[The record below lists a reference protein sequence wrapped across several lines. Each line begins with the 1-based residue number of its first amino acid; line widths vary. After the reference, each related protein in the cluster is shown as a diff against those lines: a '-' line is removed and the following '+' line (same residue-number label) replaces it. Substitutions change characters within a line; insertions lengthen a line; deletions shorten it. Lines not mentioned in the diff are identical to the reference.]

1 MSSSNNT
8 FDIDTNVDSYTN
20 DELLEILNLGSTSE
34 SESESLTLEDIQDRV
49 QLMMRQYPSIA
60 FFFAQ
65 VGERLES
72 EYADGHNDNNE
83 DDNYDNDNDNHD
95 DDVAKQQMDQIKQD
109 ETNVWLKNQYL
120 QQDGAKEFKQYTSR
134 DNKVQIFEDKNGH
147 EQMKQERLG
156 AVNAINLPVSQ
167 GSLNPV
173 LKNITSRIVMLDS
186 TYRQNIVPYDSPA
199 ASSTDYTLDLSDT
212 LKDTLSIK
220 LSSVQIPFTWYNYA
234 DYLGNTCFMYA
245 TSPTAFS
252 NNDLNPSGMQQFI
265 LPNGN
270 YTSSTTL
277 LAALTSVT
285 TPPLPSPPLPFTFA
299 VVNNFFTITNNTAN
313 YIRIVFY
320 NGNNPT
326 MSCDSTGCRFPSKLD
341 NNLGWNLGFRDSN
354 IRGVELALAYDL
366 APLASSPL
374 NSVKA
379 SVPYCTVGPNYF
391 LLVVDDFNQNHLN
404 QGLVNIHDTDTTL
417 NPPSY
422 INADINYACFN
433 TDQGFNSPYPVY
445 IPNAPARL
453 TQAQLYSANQILENR
468 RNTTNIRTPGPTTTD
483 VLAVIPLKVG
493 GLSFG
498 DKYIEFG
505 SSLLQ
510 NERVYFGPVNI
521 SRMRVTLRDDKGN
534 VVNLNGADWSFSLV
548 STHLYEF

>member
-1 MSSSNNT
+1 MSSAN
-8 FDIDTNVDSYTN
+8 DIDTNVDNYTN
-20 DELLEILNLGSTSE
+20 DELLEILELE
-34 SESESLTLEDIQDRV
+34 SESPTLEDIQDKV

-72 EYADGHNDNNE
+72 EYADA
-83 DDNYDNDNDNHD
+83 
-95 DDVAKQQMDQIKQD
+95 DDVADEEGQQD
-109 ETNVWLKNQYL
+109 EENEADVWLKNQYL
-120 QQDGAKEFKQYTSR
+120 TQNGAKEFKQYTSR
-134 DNKVQIFEDKNGH
+134 DNKVQVFEDGNGH

-156 AVNAINLPVSQ
+156 AVNAINVPVSQ

-186 TYRQNIVPYDSPA
+186 TYRQNIVPYDSPV
-199 ASSTDYTLDLSDT
+199 SVSTDYTLDLSDT

-245 TSPTAFS
+245 TSPTPFPD
-252 NNDLNPSGMQQFI
+252 NDLNVSGMQQFI
-265 LPNGN
+265 LPNGS

-277 LAALTSVT
+277 SAALNLVA
-285 TPPLPSPPLPFTFA
+285 PAQFTFS
-299 VVNNFFTITNNTAN
+299 VVNNSFKITNVSAN
-313 YIRIVFY
+313 YVRIVFY
-320 NGNNPT
+320 NGKNPT
-326 MSCDSTGCRFPSKLD
+326 MSCSNTGCRFPSKLD
-341 NNLGWNLGFRDSN
+341 NNLGWNMGFRSSN
-354 IRGVELALAYDL
+354 IGGVELALAYDL
-366 APLASSPL
+366 SPLALSPL
-374 NSVKA
+374 NSVLA
-379 SVPYCTVGPNYF
+379 SVPYCNIGPNYF

-404 QGLVNIHDTDTTL
+404 QGLVNIDDTDTTL

-422 INADINYACFN
+422 INADINYSCFN
-433 TDQGFNSPYPVY
+433 TDEGFQSPYPVY

-453 TQAQLYSANQILENR
+453 TQAQLYSANQIAENR

-534 VVNLNGADWSFSLV
+534 VVNLNGADWSFSLI

>member
-1 MSSSNNT
+1 M
-8 FDIDTNVDSYTN
+8 I
-20 DELLEILNLGSTSE
+20 
-34 SESESLTLEDIQDRV
+34 
-49 QLMMRQYPSIA
+49 RQYPSIA

-72 EYADGHNDNNE
+72 EYADA
-83 DDNYDNDNDNHD
+83 
-95 DDVAKQQMDQIKQD
+95 DDVAEEQEEQQD
-109 ETNVWLKNQYL
+109 EEDDTNVWLKNQYL
-120 QQDGAKEFKQYTSR
+120 RQDGAKEFKQYTSR
-134 DNKVQIFEDKNGH
+134 DNKVQIFEDGNGH

-156 AVNAINLPVSQ
+156 AVNAINVPVSQ

-186 TYRQNIVPYDSPA
+186 TYRQNIVPYDSPVS
-199 ASSTDYTLDLSDT
+199 SSTDYTLDLSDT

-245 TSPTAFS
+245 ISGIP
-252 NNDLNPSGMQQFI
+252 GMQQFI
-265 LPNGN
+265 LPNGS
-270 YTSSTTL
+270 YTSSTSL
-277 LAALTSVT
+277 SNALNLVM
-285 TPPLPSPPLPFTFA
+285 PAEFTFA
-299 VVNNFFTITNNTAN
+299 VVNNSFTVTNNTAN
-313 YIRIVFY
+313 HVRIVFY

-326 MSCDSTGCRFPSKLD
+326 MSCSKTGCRFPSKLD
-341 NNLGWNLGFRDSN
+341 NNLGWNLGFRGSN
-354 IRGVELALAYDL
+354 IPGVELALAYDL
-366 APLASSPL
+366 APNGSANDSI
-374 NSVKA
+374 KA
-379 SVPYCTVGPNYF
+379 SVPYCNIGPNYF

-404 QGLVNIHDTDTTL
+404 QGLVNIDDTDTTL

-422 INADINYACFN
+422 INADINYSCFS
-433 TDQGFNSPYPVY
+433 TDEGFNSPYPVY
-445 IPNAPARL
+445 IPNAPTRL

-534 VVNLNGADWSFSLV
+534 IVNLNGADWSFSLV

>member
-1 MSSSNNT
+1 MSSPANEM
-8 FDIDTNVDSYTN
+8 DTDVNSYTN
-20 DELLEILNLGSTSE
+20 DELLEILELDSSSG
-34 SESESLTLEDIQDRV
+34 SLTAEDIKDKV
-49 QLMMRQYPSIA
+49 QLMMRQYPSVA

-65 VGERLES
+65 VGERLEA
-72 EYADGHNDNNE
+72 EYADADADA
-83 DDNYDNDNDNHD
+83 DDD
-95 DDVAKQQMDQIKQD
+95 DDVGDEEGEQD
-109 ETNVWLKNQYL
+109 KEDESNVWLKNQYL
-120 QQDGAKEFKQYTSR
+120 RQDGAKEFKQYTSR
-134 DNKVQIFEDKNGH
+134 DNKVQIFEDGNGH
-147 EQMKQERLG
+147 DQMKQERLG
-156 AVNAINLPVSQ
+156 ATNTVNVPVSQ

-186 TYRQNIVPYDSPA
+186 TYRQNIVPYDSPVSA
-199 ASSTDYTLDLSDT
+199 STDYTLDLSDT
-212 LKDTLSIK
+212 LTKTLSIK

-245 TSPTAFS
+245 TSATPFTD
-252 NNDLNPSGMQQFI
+252 NDLNPSGMQQFV
-265 LPNGN
+265 LPNGS

-277 LAALTSVT
+277 LAALNLVAHAQ
-285 TPPLPSPPLPFTFA
+285 FTFSFA
-299 VVNNFFTITNNTAN
+299 NNSFTITNASAS
-313 YIRIVFY
+313 YVRIVFY

-326 MSCDSTGCRFPSKLD
+326 MSCGSSGCRFPSKLD
-341 NNLGWNLGFRDSN
+341 NNLGWNLGYRGTN
-354 IRGVELALAYDL
+354 IGGVELAIAYDL
-366 APLASSPL
+366 SPSGFA
-374 NSVKA
+374 NDSITA
-379 SVPYCTVGPNYF
+379 SVPYCSVGPTYF

-404 QGLVNIHDTDTTL
+404 QGLVNIDDTDTTL
-417 NPPSY
+417 SPPSY
-422 INADINYACFN
+422 INADINYSCFS
-433 TDQGFNSPYPVY
+433 TDEGFNSPYPVY
-445 IPNAPARL
+445 IPNAPTRL

-468 RNTTNIRTPGPTTTD
+468 RNTTNIRVPGPTTTD

-534 VVNLNGADWSFSLV
+534 VVNLNGADWSFSLI

>member
-1 MSSSNNT
+1 MS
-8 FDIDTNVDSYTN
+8 DIDTNVDNYTN
-20 DELLEILNLGSTSE
+20 DELLQILQLDSDSD
-34 SESESLTLEDIQDRV
+34 SVSLTADEIQNKV
-49 QLMMRQYPSIA
+49 QLMMRQYPSVA

-72 EYADGHNDNNE
+72 EYAEATAAAAAAAADNVAEKE
-83 DDNYDNDNDNHD
+83 D
-95 DDVAKQQMDQIKQD
+95 QQDQED
-109 ETNVWLKNQYL
+109 EANIWLKNQYL
-120 QQDGAKEFKQYTSR
+120 RQGGAKEFKQYTSR
-134 DNKVQIFEDKNGH
+134 DNKVQIFEDGNNH
-147 EQMKQERLG
+147 QQMKQERLG
-156 AVNAINLPVSQ
+156 AVNAVNVPVSQ

-186 TYRQNIVPYDSPA
+186 AYRQNIVPYDSPV

-212 LKDTLSIK
+212 LNQTLSIK

-245 TSPTAFS
+245 VGNGGSPFP
-252 NNDLNPSGMQQFI
+252 NNDLNLAGMQQFV

-277 LAALTSVT
+277 LAALNLVAPSLFTFSFANNSFTVT
-285 TPPLPSPPLPFTFA
+285 TT
-299 VVNNFFTITNNTAN
+299 TTTAN
-313 YIRIVFY
+313 YVRIVFY

-326 MSCDSTGCRFPSKLD
+326 MSCSTTGCRFPSKLD
-341 NNLGWNLGFRDSN
+341 NNLGWNLGFRNTN
-354 IRGVELALAYDL
+354 IPGIELAIAYDL
-366 APLASSPL
+366 AP
-374 NSVKA
+374 NGSVKA
-379 SVPYCTVGPNYF
+379 NVPYCNVGPNYF

-404 QGLVNIHDTDTTL
+404 QGLVNIDDTDTTL

-422 INADINYACFN
+422 INADINYSCFS
-433 TDQGFNSPYPVY
+433 TDEGFQSPYPVY

-468 RNTTNIRTPGPTTTD
+468 RNTTNIRVPGPTTTD

-534 VVNLNGADWSFSLV
+534 VVNLNGADWSFSLI

>member
-1 MSSSNNT
+1 MSASNNNNNNNNNT
-8 FDIDTNVDSYTN
+8 FDIDTNVDNYTN
-20 DELLEILNLGSTSE
+20 DELLEILELGSEPPTA
-34 SESESLTLEDIQDRV
+34 EDIQNKV

-72 EYADGHNDNNE
+72 EYADAG
-83 DDNYDNDNDNHD
+83 
-95 DDVAKQQMDQIKQD
+95 DDVADEEGQQD
-109 ETNVWLKNQYL
+109 EEDEANVWLKNQYL
-120 QQDGAKEFKQYTSR
+120 TQNGAKEFKQYTSR
-134 DNKVQIFEDKNGH
+134 DNKVQVFEDGNGH

-156 AVNAINLPVSQ
+156 AVNAISVPVSQ

-186 TYRQNIVPYDSPA
+186 TYRQNIVPYDSPVA
-199 ASSTDYTLDLSDT
+199 ASTDYALDLSDT
-212 LKDTLSIK
+212 LNKTLSIK

-245 TSPTAFS
+245 TSLTPFTG
-252 NNDLNPSGMQQFI
+252 NNLNPHGMQQFKI
-265 LPNGN
+265 LNGS
-270 YTSSTTL
+270 YTNTTTL
-277 LAALTSVT
+277 SNALNSG
-285 TPPLPSPPLPFTFA
+285 LPSGVFTFS
-299 VVNNFFTITNNTAN
+299 VVNNSFTITNGSNVN
-313 YIRIVFY
+313 YVRIIFY

-326 MSCDSTGCRFPSKLD
+326 MSCSDTGCRFPSKLD
-341 NNLGWNLGFRDSN
+341 NNLGWNLGFRSTN
-354 IRGVELALAYDL
+354 IPRVDLALAYDL
-366 APLASSPL
+366 APNTSSPPSPPPPL
-374 NSVKA
+374 SSVVA
-379 SVPYCTVGPNYF
+379 SVPYCNIGPNYF

-404 QGLVNIHDTDTTL
+404 QGLVNIDDTDTTL

-422 INADINYACFN
+422 INADINYSCFSTN
-433 TDQGFNSPYPVY
+433 EGFNSPYPVY

-453 TQAQLYSANQILENR
+453 TQAQLYSANQIAENR

-534 VVNLNGADWSFSLV
+534 IVNLNGADWSFSLI

>member
-1 MSSSNNT
+1 MSSAN
-8 FDIDTNVDSYTN
+8 IDTDVNNYTN
-20 DELLEILNLGSTSE
+20 DELLEILELDSE
-34 SESESLTLEDIQDRV
+34 STVDDIQNKV

-72 EYADGHNDNNE
+72 EYADA
-83 DDNYDNDNDNHD
+83 
-95 DDVAKQQMDQIKQD
+95 DDVAGEEEQQDQED

-120 QQDGAKEFKQYTSR
+120 LQDGAKEFKQYTSR
-134 DNKVQIFEDKNGH
+134 DNKVQIFEDGNGH

-156 AVNAINLPVSQ
+156 AVNAINVPVSQ

-186 TYRQNIVPYDSPA
+186 TYRQNIVPYDSPVS
-199 ASSTDYTLDLSDT
+199 SSTDYTLDLSDT

-245 TSPTAFS
+245 TSVAPFP
-252 NNDLNPSGMQQFI
+252 NNDLNLSGMQKFNI
-265 LPNGN
+265 VNGS
-270 YTSSTTL
+270 YTSSSVL
-277 LAALTSVT
+277 LSALNSAT
-285 TPPLPSPPLPFTFA
+285 PSPPFTFTF
-299 VVNNFFTITNNTAN
+299 VNNSFVITNTTTN
-313 YIRIVFY
+313 YVRIIFY
-320 NGNNPT
+320 NGQNPT
-326 MSCDSTGCRFPSKLD
+326 MSCGSNGCRFPSKLD
-341 NNLGWNLGFRDSN
+341 NNLGWNLGFRSTN
-354 IRGVELALAYDL
+354 IGGVELALAYDL
-366 APLASSPL
+366 DPSG
-374 NSVKA
+374 SVVA
-379 SVPYCTVGPNYF
+379 SVPYCNIGPNYF

-404 QGLVNIHDTDTTL
+404 QGLVNIDDTDTTL

-422 INADINYACFN
+422 INADINYACFT
-433 TDQGFNSPYPVY
+433 TDEGFNSPYPVY

-453 TQAQLYSANQILENR
+453 TQAQLYSANQIAENR

-534 VVNLNGADWSFSLV
+534 VVNLNGADWSFSLI

>member
-1 MSSSNNT
+1 MSASNKNNNNNNT

-20 DELLEILNLGSTSE
+20 DELLEILELGPGSASGSFTA
-34 SESESLTLEDIQDRV
+34 EDIQDRV

-65 VGERLES
+65 VGERLQSES
-72 EYADGHNDNNE
+72 EYADAGD
-83 DDNYDNDNDNHD
+83 D
-95 DDVAKQQMDQIKQD
+95 DDVADADAGYDNDVADEEAQQEQQD
-109 ETNVWLKNQYL
+109 EEDEANVWLKNQYL
-120 QQDGAKEFKQYTSR
+120 RQDGAKEFKQYTSR
-134 DNKVQIFEDKNGH
+134 DNKVQIFEDANNH

-156 AVNAINLPVSQ
+156 AVNAINVPVSQ

-186 TYRQNIVPYDSPA
+186 TYRQNIVPYNSPVSA
-199 ASSTDYTLDLSDT
+199 STDYTLDLSDT
-212 LKDTLSIK
+212 LNNTLSIK

-234 DYLGNTCFMYA
+234 DYLGNTCFMYKVGIGGN
-245 TSPTAFS
+245 PFS
-252 NNDLNPSGMQQFI
+252 NNDLNLSGMLQFI
-265 LPNGN
+265 IPNGS
-270 YTSSTTL
+270 YTSSSTL
-277 LAALTSVT
+277 LAALNLVMPAT
-285 TPPLPSPPLPFTFA
+285 FTFA
-299 VVNNFFTITNNTAN
+299 VVNNSFTVTNHTGD
-313 YIRIVFY
+313 YVRIVFY

-326 MSCDSTGCRFPSKLD
+326 MSCSKTGCRFPSKLD
-341 NNLGWNLGFRDSN
+341 NNLGWNLGFRTSN
-354 IRGVELALAYDL
+354 IPGVELAIAYDL
-366 APLASSPL
+366 GPSGSAGD
-374 NSVKA
+374 SVTA
-379 SVPYCTVGPNYF
+379 SVPYCNIGPNYF

-404 QGLVNIHDTDTTL
+404 QGLVNIDDTDTTL
-417 NPPSY
+417 SPPPY
-422 INADINYACFN
+422 INADINYTCFN
-433 TDQGFNSPYPVY
+433 TDEGFQSPYPVY
-445 IPNAPARL
+445 IPNAPTRL
-453 TQAQLYSANQILENR
+453 TQAQLYSANQIAENR

-534 VVNLNGADWSFSLV
+534 IVNLNGADWSFSLI

>member
-1 MSSSNNT
+1 MSASNNNNNT
-8 FDIDTNVDSYTN
+8 FDIDTNIDSYTN
-20 DELLEILNLGSTSE
+20 DELLEILELDSE
-34 SESESLTLEDIQDRV
+34 TPTLEDIQDKV

-65 VGERLES
+65 VGERLQSES
-72 EYADGHNDNNE
+72 EYTDAG
-83 DDNYDNDNDNHD
+83 
-95 DDVAKQQMDQIKQD
+95 DDVAGDQQD
-109 ETNVWLKNQYL
+109 EEDEANVWLKNQYL
-120 QQDGAKEFKQYTSR
+120 TQDGAKEFKQYTSR
-134 DNKVQIFEDKNGH
+134 DNKVQVFEDANNH

-156 AVNAINLPVSQ
+156 AVNAINVPVSQ

-186 TYRQNIVPYDSPA
+186 TYRQNIVPYNSPVA
-199 ASSTDYTLDLSDT
+199 ASTDYTLDLSDT
-212 LKDTLSIK
+212 LNKTLSIK

-245 TSPTAFS
+245 TSSTAFS
-252 NNDLNPSGMQQFI
+252 NNDLNTSGMQQFRI
-265 LPNGN
+265 VNGS
-270 YTSSTTL
+270 YTSSSTL
-277 LAALTSVT
+277 LAALNLV
-285 TPPLPSPPLPFTFA
+285 LPATFTFA
-299 VVNNFFTITNNTAN
+299 VVNNSFTVTNNTGH
-313 YIRIVFY
+313 YVRIVFY

-326 MSCDSTGCRFPSKLD
+326 MSCSNTGCRFPSKLD
-341 NNLGWNLGFRDSN
+341 NNLGWNLGFRSTN
-354 IRGVELALAYDL
+354 IGGVELALAYDL
-366 APLASSPL
+366 APLALSPL
-374 NSVKA
+374 NSVVA
-379 SVPYCTVGPNYF
+379 SVPYCNIGPNYF

-404 QGLVNIHDTDTTL
+404 QGLVNIDDTDTTL

-422 INADINYACFN
+422 INADINYSCFS

-445 IPNAPARL
+445 IPNAPTRL
-453 TQAQLYSANQILENR
+453 TQAQLYSANQIAENR

-534 VVNLNGADWSFSLV
+534 IVNLNGADWSFSLI

>member
-1 MSSSNNT
+1 MSASNNNNKNNNNT
-8 FDIDTNVDSYTN
+8 FDIDTNVDNYTN
-20 DELLEILNLGSTSE
+20 DELLEILELGSG
-34 SESESLTLEDIQDRV
+34 SLTAEDIQDRV

-72 EYADGHNDNNE
+72 DYADADSG
-83 DDNYDNDNDNHD
+83 
-95 DDVAKQQMDQIKQD
+95 DDVADEEGQQEQQNEED
-109 ETNVWLKNQYL
+109 EANVWLKNQYL
-120 QQDGAKEFKQYTSR
+120 RQDGAKEFKQYTSR
-134 DNKVQIFEDKNGH
+134 DNKVQIFEDANNH

-156 AVNAINLPVSQ
+156 AVNAINVPVSQ

-186 TYRQNIVPYDSPA
+186 TYRQNIVPYDSPV
-199 ASSTDYTLDLSDT
+199 SLSTDYTLDLSDT
-212 LKDTLSIK
+212 LNNTLSIK

-252 NNDLNPSGMQQFI
+252 NNDLNPPGMQQFKI
-265 LPNGN
+265 INGS
-270 YTSSTTL
+270 YTNTTAL
-277 LAALTSVT
+277 SNALTSG
-285 TPPLPSPPLPFTFA
+285 LPSSVFTFA
-299 VVNNFFTITNNTAN
+299 VVNNSFTITNSTGD
-313 YIRIVFY
+313 YVRIIFY

-326 MSCDSTGCRFPSKLD
+326 MSCGSSGCRFPSKLD
-341 NNLGWNLGFRDSN
+341 NNLGWNLGFRSSN
-354 IRGVELALAYDL
+354 IPGVELAIAYDL
-366 APLASSPL
+366 APNTSSPPSPL
-374 NSVKA
+374 SSVTA
-379 SVPYCTVGPNYF
+379 SVPYCNIGPNYF

-404 QGLVNIHDTDTTL
+404 QGLVNIDDTDTTL

-422 INADINYACFN
+422 INADINYACFS
-433 TDQGFNSPYPVY
+433 TDEGFQSPYPVY
-445 IPNAPARL
+445 IPNAPTRL
-453 TQAQLYSANQILENR
+453 TQAQLYSANQIAENR

-510 NERVYFGPVNI
+510 NERIYFGPVNI

-534 VVNLNGADWSFSLV
+534 IVNLNGADWSFSLI